1 MADRSVF
8 TGIVRGIGRVA
19 NRSEGSPCGISID
32 SGSLSIAG
40 WRVGDSV
47 AVSGVCLTIVALADQ
62 RFDADLSPE
71 TLARTTLGAL
81 AAGAPVNL
89 EPALAA
95 SEPMGGHLVTGHV
108 DGIARI
114 AEVEEA
120 GTTLRALVEAPA
132 DLARFI
138 AHKGSVTLD
147 GVSLTVGEVKGARFR
162 IDLVPHTRAATTLGS
177 LAAGQALNLEV
188 DLVARYLDRLLD
200 ARGGR

>member
-1 MADRSVF
+1 MF

-19 NRSEGSPCGISID
+19 NRSDDSPCRLSID
-32 SGSLSIAG
+32 TGGLAIAG
-40 WRVGDSV
+40 WRVGDSM
-47 AVSGVCLTIVALADQ
+47 AVSGVCLTIVALAGS
-62 RFDADLSPE
+62 RFDAELSPE
-71 TLARTTLGAL
+71 TLARTTLGGL

-95 SEPMGGHLVTGHV
+95 SDPMGGHLVTGHV
-108 DGIARI
+108 DGVAWI

-120 GTTLRALVEAPA
+120 DGTLRALVGAPA

-138 AHKGSVTLD
+138 APKGSVALD
-147 GVSLTVGEVKGARFR
+147 GVSLTVGEVRGARFR

-177 LAAGQALNLEV
+177 LAAGRALNLEV